1 MPKSH
6 IRYKHMDIR
15 WSSCSGIVTVEPGS
29 TRMSPLLSAPPRK
42 VSFEDSR
49 KGSDPLICSD
59 DTVPTKNNKKKPA
72 REIVDSEQERRRPLR
87 RKRSLLVRPT
97 TSLSLVD
104 LAKSVAHDGLS
115 PVISGQSYVNQ
126 IEGRNSKRVRS
137 FNLSPRSI
145 IHAPDLSNVSQQ
157 TLSSLQNESIK
168 SHHGGESKSIR
179 TSPWGHFIDMAP
191 DDDYYDYLPVT
202 AYPDYDRTLRSNR
215 RRASHCSCKGS
226 LCRTRRRPSPYGEY
240 KSDTTREAQPN
251 LSFVGLRPDPKSNGN
266 FRLSPRSKVRNR
278 KSADELIGVFSELQV
293 QHV

>member
-6 IRYKHMDIR
+6 IRFKHMDIR
-15 WSSCSGIVTVEPGS
+15 GSSCSGIVTVEPGS
-29 TRMSPLLSAPPRK
+29 RRMIPLLSAPPRK

-49 KGSDPLICSD
+49 NGSDPSICSD

-72 REIVDSEQERRRPLR
+72 KGTVDSEQERRRPLR

-137 FNLSPRSI
+137 FNLSPCSI

-157 TLSSLQNESIK
+157 SL
-168 SHHGGESKSIR
+168 ESKSIR

-191 DDDYYDYLPVT
+191 DDDYYDYLPIT
-202 AYPDYDRTLRSNR
+202 AYPDYDRTLQSNR
-215 RRASHCSCKGS
+215 RRASRCSCKGS

-240 KSDTTREAQPN
+240 KSDTTREPRPN
-251 LSFVGLRPDPKSNGN
+251 LSFVGLRTDPSSNGN

-293 QHV
+293 QHVQQKAI